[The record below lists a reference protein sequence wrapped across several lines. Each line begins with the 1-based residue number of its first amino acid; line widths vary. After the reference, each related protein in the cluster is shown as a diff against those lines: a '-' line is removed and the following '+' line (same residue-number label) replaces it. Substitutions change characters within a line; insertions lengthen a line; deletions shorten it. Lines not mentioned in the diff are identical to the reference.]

1 MKIEIQSVWADNF
14 MSFKRLRM
22 PEACFE
28 PGLYLVEG
36 VNEDDAADG
45 EKSNEAGKSVLA
57 VEALSWGLFGKTVRE
72 LARADD
78 VVRWH
83 ARADDAPCCV
93 VVHFKIGVMGYSVE
107 RTRWLKSELT
117 FGCQDGNLT
126 KRSIAETQA
135 EIEKTIGMDWR
146 TFCSSFVFGQSST
159 FKFSSLPERERRLVL
174 EAALGVEVFRQAAA
188 RGRVRAKNLY
198 RDIESIEAHVADRKV
213 YLRQAQ
219 GRVRKY
225 EIAKQEIAKQEVA
238 RQGEIAALKAR
249 LDFLPAEEHI
259 VRENL
264 YFSIREAKQIL
275 ETAREKQNLLARR
288 LDVKETRRNRLI
300 SLINVGQCPT
310 CGQIVPGAE
319 RGVLEEARE
328 NLAKVRAAVRI
339 RSARLDTHLAHVEA
353 LRNDV
358 HSKEER
364 LQGIEQRLRSREKL
378 EVQLRE
384 LLKPRKPTSVDY
396 LKQQYEDER
405 RKIEEFSK
413 DIEERE
419 TQLQTLRGDRDHY
432 NYLVSALGDEGVA
445 TAVVEHAVPILNR
458 AADEVAA
465 EVAGDKR
472 LSFVASRETEDG
484 KIVKK
489 VGLVVEKDGVEVPYD
504 NLSAGGR
511 ASVDFVAGVAVQT
524 LVAAN
529 SAFNVA
535 VFDEVLD
542 HLDRV
547 GGTRVVRHLEEL
559 AKTKAVW
566 LISHAEWI
574 RDAAH
579 WKRVLRVVHKDGV
592 SKLVKEEE

>member
-188 RGRVRAKNLY
+188 RGRVRAKNLD
-198 RDIESIEAHVADRKV
+198 RDIESIEAHVADRNV
-213 YLRQAQ
+213 QLRQAQ
-219 GRVRKY
+219 GHVRKY
-225 EIAKQEIAKQEVA
+225 EEAQKEVAKQEAV

-249 LDFLPAEEHI
+249 IAALPDEHI
-259 VRENL
+259 ARENL
-264 YFSIREAKQIL
+264 YFDIKEAKQAL
-275 ETAREKQNLLARR
+275 EKAREGQNLLARN
-288 LDVKETRRNRLI
+288 LDVKEMKRSRLAA
-300 SLINVGQCPT
+300 LVNKGQCPT
-310 CGQIVPGAE
+310 CGQVVPGAE
-319 RGVLEEARE
+319 RGVLEEARK
-328 NLAKVRAAVRI
+328 NLAKASAAVRI
-339 RSARLDTHLAHVEA
+339 RSAHLDAHLADVEA

-358 HSKEER
+358 RSKEER
-364 LQGIEQRLRSREKL
+364 MQIIEQRLRSRERL
-378 EVQLRE
+378 ETQLEE

-396 LKQQYEDER
+396 LKQQYEDEC
-405 RKIEEFSK
+405 RKIKEFSK
-413 DIEERE
+413 DIVERE
-419 TQLQTLRGDRDHY
+419 TQLRALEGDRDHY
-432 NYLVSALGDEGVA
+432 SYLVSALGDEGVA